1 MTFKEEKIP
10 IETKDLSK
18 TPEYPP
24 LKEKA
29 KPISLTPISG
39 LEQLNVDLMKL
50 KQVRP
55 VRMNATITPVWNDK
69 KWPLIKYSL
78 T

>member
-1 MTFKEEKIP
+1 MTFTEEKIP
-10 IETKDLSK
+10 TETKDLSK

-24 LKEKA
+24 LNEKA

-55 VRMNATITPVWNDK
+55 VRMNATITPVRNDEK
-69 KWPLIKYSL
+69 LLLFK
-78 T
+78 